1 VRPGFH
7 SATFGWRRVDERVP
21 GSRAPAARSAR
32 SDGNAAVTRNDLSC
46 GRLSRRS
53 FIVYPRAG

>member
-32 SDGNAAVTRNDLSC
+32 SDGNAAV
-46 GRLSRRS
+46 
-53 FIVYPRAG
+53 